1 MFVIILLYYLQIFI
15 LCLIF
20 AVKPLNLGDSI
31 TIFIDKD
38 TIFIGYNKIITNIFT
53 QFFMQQDL
61 TFKEIYLKAKDK
73 PSPGQAF
80 INEISNITMRRPS
93 TVRMWLN
100 GTQSPDSLAKKQISE
115 YLHISVETLFPP
127 KNS

>member
-1 MFVIILLYYLQIFI
+1 MQILI

-31 TIFIDKD
+31 NILIDKV
-38 TIFIGYNKIITNIFT
+38 TIFIGHNKIITNIFT

-93 TVRMWLN
+93 TVRMLLN
-100 GTQSPDSLAKKQISE
+100 GTQSPDPLAKKQISE
-115 YLHISVETLFPP
+115 HLHISVETLFPP
-127 KNS
+127 KNP